1 MQIMVRVEFRAQS
14 NAISGHQ
21 RHPYDSCQTQE
32 AEMINNRLD
41 VAWIVILAFAF
52 TTGCITR
59 HSTYRD
65 DRFLIANFQAHK
77 SEFNT
82 LLEMFRADKGLI
94 YFAHNISIPEN
105 PLSVGISPERLEQ
118 YRRLFSVLGLE
129 GMAAEDRVTG
139 ARDKIWFIT
148 SIEGVRRST
157 FKHYAY
163 VSKPTKGVIQDL
175 DKDGSKAAP
184 YRHIENNWYLALD
197 DAD

>member
-1 MQIMVRVEFRAQS
+1 
-14 NAISGHQ
+14 
-21 RHPYDSCQTQE
+21 
-32 AEMINNRLD
+32 MINNHLH
-41 VAWIVILAFAF
+41 VVWIVILSFVF
-52 TTGCITR
+52 TTGCITQ

-65 DRFLIANFQAHK
+65 DRFMLANFQAHK

-94 YFAHNISIPEN
+94 YFAHNTSFPEN
-105 PLSVGISPERLEQ
+105 PSTVGVSPERLEQ
-118 YRRLFSVLGLE
+118 YRRLFSVLSLE
-129 GMAAEDRVTG
+129 GMAANDRVTG
-139 ARDKIWFIT
+139 ARDEIWFFT
-148 SIEGVRRST
+148 SIEGARRST

-163 VSKPTKGVIQDL
+163 ISKPTKGVNQD